1 MGFPTYKDLNS
12 QPMVEAKSLNQIE
25 TIQQ

>member
-25 TIQQ
+25 TI